1 MIALFISQH
10 TGWAK
15 SFGWTARAEISRG
28 SKNITLPRCCLF
40 FCLFVCLFFTVL
52 LVPFHFPLAFGW
64 DWRCQGNESPS
75 NCIAAQHNAASLFL
89 YIAPVCQP
97 ASQTAGLTR
106 SRTTNIS
113 KVSKRIKK
121 KDPFFYFSIGRE
133 RERESRYCRRLNAG
147 TTGNAEILVE
157 RNGNRR
163 GNALRPNKKSWRRES
178 LSCWCNPPASI

>member
-97 ASQTAGLTR
+97 DSSRPHSIPHDKHFQSLKKNKKER
-106 SRTTNIS
+106 S
-113 KVSKRIKK
+113 
-121 KDPFFYFSIGRE
+121 FLLLFYRKRE
-133 RERESRYCRRLNAG
+133 REREPVLQA
-147 TTGNAEILVE
+147 VE
-157 RNGNRR
+157 RGNNGER
-163 GNALRPNKKSWRRES
+163 GDISRTERKPERQ
-178 LSCWCNPPASI
+178 CPPSK

>member
-97 ASQTAGLTR
+97 DSSRPHSIPHDKHFQSLKKNKKER
-106 SRTTNIS
+106 S
-113 KVSKRIKK
+113 
-121 KDPFFYFSIGRE
+121 FLLLFYRK